1 MAGPGHQWKSNPMF
15 VCNNFQIPN
24 FLSTSHTSQRSCN
37 YTLYWILSLA
47 TPIKTLEFSQRGK
60 YDVSNFDEEF
70 TQEDAVL
77 TPPRDARP
85 ITAADQDL
93 FSDFDFV
100 PQWSLFHWLSGVLS
114 RAHVHRKQRQEW
126 QELGTIVII
135 PGLFY
140 MIDCQNWCWMKLNY
154 ITSK

>member
-1 MAGPGHQWKSNPMF
+1 M
-15 VCNNFQIPN
+15 
-24 FLSTSHTSQRSCN
+24 
-37 YTLYWILSLA
+37 LSLA

-100 PQWSLFHWLSGVLS
+100 PQWSLFH
-114 RAHVHRKQRQEW
+114 
-126 QELGTIVII
+126 
-135 PGLFY
+135 
-140 MIDCQNWCWMKLNY
+140 
-154 ITSK
+154 